1 MQGVAAPGP
10 AHEDRSESDE
20 VPAKLR
26 KCSGKRSE
34 EWKILEDICGTR
46 ELGGRSSCF
55 DGFKEIM
62 ELYVQ
67 LARCEAHVRDPDAHL
82 TLDTVVCLGLHVDEE
97 ANE

>member
-1 MQGVAAPGP
+1 MQGVADP
-10 AHEDRSESDE
+10 ASEDRSNSDE

-46 ELGGRSSCF
+46 ELGRRASSF

-62 ELYVQ
+62 ELYLQ
-67 LARCEAHVRDPDAHL
+67 WARCEAHAHARDPDAHL
-82 TLDTVVCLGLHVDEE
+82 TLDTVVCLGLHVDE
-97 ANE
+97 